1 MTEKVCKGGL
11 LGADNPQILDLGG
24 GLAVWFVG
32 NELTFMIYAYLCTYS
47 LFQ

>member
-11 LGADNPQILDLGG
+11 LGAGNTQILDLGG
-24 GLAVWFVG
+24 GLTVWFVE
-32 NELTFMIYAYLCTYS
+32 NELTFMIYAYLCMYS